1 LIELEDKKILKFKD
15 EDGNVI
21 ELEAIA
27 EIYLEKQKYLIL
39 APLDE
44 ESSDEYVYRVDVDKE
59 GNEELYAVEEDEEF
73 MLVKKEYK
81 NLLYSEG
88 GEDE

>member
-1 LIELEDKKILKFKD
+1 LEDKKILKFKD

-39 APLDE
+39 APMDE

-73 MLVKKEYK
+73 MSVKKEYK

-88 GEDE
+88 GKDE

>member
-59 GNEELYAVEEDEEF
+59 GNEELYAVEEDDEF
-73 MLVKKEYK
+73 MRVKKEYK

>member
-1 LIELEDKKILKFKD
+1 MEERKILKFKD

-21 ELEAIA
+21 ELEAVA
-27 EIYLEKQKYLIL
+27 EIYLEKQKYLVL

-44 ESSDEYVYRVDVDKE
+44 ESSDEYVYRVDVDKD
-59 GNEELYAVEEDEEF
+59 GNEELNVLDNEEEF
-73 MLVKKEYK
+73 MRVKKEYK
-81 NLLYSEG
+81 NLLYNEG

>member
-1 LIELEDKKILKFKD
+1 LEDKKILKFKD

-73 MLVKKEYK
+73 MSVKKEYK

-88 GEDE
+88 GKDE

>member
-1 LIELEDKKILKFKD
+1 MEERMILKFKD
-15 EDGNVI
+15 EEGQVV
-21 ELEAIA
+21 ELEAVA

-44 ESSDEYVYRVDVDKE
+44 ESADEYVYRVDVNKD
-59 GNEELYAVEEDEEF
+59 GQEELNVVDSDEEF

-81 NLLYSEG
+81 NLLYRSEG

>member
-1 LIELEDKKILKFKD
+1 MEDKKILKFKD

-59 GNEELYAVEEDEEF
+59 GNEELYAVEEDDEF
-73 MLVKKEYK
+73 MRVKKEYK

>member
-1 LIELEDKKILKFKD
+1 MEDKKILKFKD

-44 ESSDEYVYRVDVDKE
+44 EGSDEYVYRVDVDKE
-59 GNEELYAVEEDEEF
+59 GNEELYAVEEDDEF
-73 MLVKKEYK
+73 MRVKKEYK

>member
-1 LIELEDKKILKFKD
+1 MEERMILKFKD
-15 EDGNVI
+15 EEGQVV
-21 ELEAIA
+21 ELEAVA

-44 ESSDEYVYRVDVDKE
+44 ESTDEYVYRVDVNKD
-59 GNEELYAVEEDEEF
+59 GQEELNVVDSDEEF
-73 MLVKKEYK
+73 MQVKKEYK
-81 NLLYSEG
+81 NLLYRSEG

>member
-1 LIELEDKKILKFKD
+1 VEDKKILKFKD

-21 ELEAIA
+21 ELEAVA
-27 EIYLEKQKYLIL
+27 EIYLEKQKYLVL

-59 GNEELYAVEEDEEF
+59 GNEELYAVENDEEF
-73 MLVKKEYK
+73 MRVKKEYK

>member
-1 LIELEDKKILKFKD
+1 MEDKKILKFKD

-21 ELEAIA
+21 ELEAVA
-27 EIYLEKQKYLIL
+27 EIYLEKQKYLVL

-59 GNEELYAVEEDEEF
+59 GNEELYAVENDDEF
-73 MLVKKEYK
+73 MRVKKEYK

>member
-1 LIELEDKKILKFKD
+1 MEENNILKFKD
-15 EDGNVI
+15 EDGNVV
-21 ELEAIA
+21 ELEAVA

-44 ESSDEYVYRVDVDKE
+44 ESGDEYVYRVDVDKE
-59 GNEELYAVEEDEEF
+59 GNEELNAVESDEEF

-88 GEDE
+88 GRDE

>member
-1 LIELEDKKILKFKD
+1 MEDKKILKFKD

-21 ELEAIA
+21 ELEAVA
-27 EIYLEKQKYLIL
+27 EIYLEKQKYLVL

-59 GNEELYAVEEDEEF
+59 GNEELYAVENDEEF
-73 MLVKKEYK
+73 MRVKKEYK

>member
-1 LIELEDKKILKFKD
+1 MEDKKILKFKD

-21 ELEAIA
+21 ELEAVA
-27 EIYLEKQKYLIL
+27 EIYLEKQKYLVL

-44 ESSDEYVYRVDVDKE
+44 ESSDEYVYRVNVDKE
-59 GNEELYAVEEDEEF
+59 GNEELYAVENDDEF
-73 MLVKKEYK
+73 MRVKKEYK

>member
-1 LIELEDKKILKFKD
+1 MEDKKILKFKD